1 MATANKVKAMV
12 SGDIIICIPVH
23 VAVLIM
29 QISIYITLKF
39 SSSYF
44 DLRNIIPCTDKTQ

>member
-29 QISIYITLKF
+29 QISIYNPQIFLQ
-39 SSSYF
+39 
-44 DLRNIIPCTDKTQ
+44 LL